1 MSYFTGTFN
10 DIPSPSLALNP
21 LGRGSFDRVF
31 AGSFLR
37 RSWLALTGRLQPLY
51 DLNQLTPASIK
62 NRRYRGLASVPLRQ
76 IQGSEGR
83 VGDFTRDFLP
93 LNEYTVERWQRV
105 ATAMSRGKEL
115 PPIDLIQ
122 VGDIYYVRDGH
133 HRVSVANARG
143 MAEIDALVTVWE
155 V

>member
-1 MSYFTGTFN
+1 MSYFSGTFN
-10 DIPSPSLALNP
+10 HIPSPSLALNP
-21 LGRGSFDRVF
+21 MGRGSFDRMF

-51 DLNQLTPASIK
+51 DLHQVTAASVK
-62 NRRYRGLASVPLRQ
+62 NRRYRGLTSVPLHQ

-83 VGDFTRDFLP
+83 VRDFTRDFRP
-93 LNEYTVERWQRV
+93 LNEHTAERWQRV
-105 ATAMSRGKEL
+105 STAVARNKPL
-115 PPIDLIQ
+115 PPIELIQ